1 MKSKR
6 TKKRKEISKSV
17 KEKLPSAGSTPE
29 SRRIFLSKLWKGLG
43 ILASVEFI
51 TVFFGFLFSGKRT
64 EEESVPE
71 QLFDAGNV
79 SSFPVNSVTPFRGGR
94 FFLARLQDGG
104 FIALSLRCTH
114 LGCSVN
120 WEDKKKIFICPC
132 HSSSYKINGD
142 VISPPAPRALDYF
155 KVIIENNDVIVD
167 IGTRL
172 ERKKFLKE
180 QAVYV

>member
-1 MKSKR
+1 MKSKK
-6 TKKRKEISKSV
+6 TKKK
-17 KEKLPSAGSTPE
+17 KEKAKSLKDNLSLTSGTPE
-29 SRRIFLSKLWKGLG
+29 SRRIFLSKLWKSLG

-51 TVFFGFLFSGKRT
+51 TVIFGFLFSGKNT
-64 EEESVPE
+64 EEESLPK
-71 QLFDAGNV
+71 QLFDAGKV
-79 SSFPVNSVTPFRGGR
+79 SSFPIDSVTPFRGGR

-142 VISPPAPRALDYF
+142 VLSPPAPRALDYF
-155 KVIIENNDVIVD
+155 KVIIENKDVKVD

-180 QAVYV
+180 QAVYA